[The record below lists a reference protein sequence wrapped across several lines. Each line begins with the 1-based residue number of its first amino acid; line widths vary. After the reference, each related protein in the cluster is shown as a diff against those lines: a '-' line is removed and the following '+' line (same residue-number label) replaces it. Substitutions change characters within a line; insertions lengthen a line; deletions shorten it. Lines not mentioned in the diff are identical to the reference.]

1 MMHYVVK
8 KHVQVI
14 TDRDLFVVQ
23 LNNLLWIL
31 IHIHVV
37 VRIAN
42 NLIVVK
48 TLVLAGLV
56 VITTHVLLVLNQ
68 SYVIQVGKIVNLFV
82 VMRISVHLVS
92 AKLVSPRSQWELNV

>member
-8 KHVQVI
+8 KHVQVT